1 MQINNIHNFKSE
13 SITCAAFL
21 PGAIDTHGP
30 GLDDSSKF
38 ILMVPYQQIF

>member
-30 GLDDSSKF
+30 GWFPDPHKYTF
-38 ILMVPYQQIF
+38 YIEGIL